1 MAHLIQ
7 IHIIHPQRRKN
18 QQHKS
23 KDPKVHHIFFWGG
36 AIAGDKNSKRLARS
50 SSPELRPLDDPI
62 TAQEVGDEVV
72 DLDIARV

>member
-1 MAHLIQ
+1 
-7 IHIIHPQRRKN
+7 
-18 QQHKS
+18 
-23 KDPKVHHIFFWGG
+23 VHHIFFLGG